1 MEVLFMR
8 KQSTKTRL
16 MILATALLLVWV
28 GISCKNNRPTT
39 DGGLDLKR
47 PDDTVNVIS
56 NAGGLLNDSELGNW
70 DNKMIQ
76 IRLLAESDETS
87 YKRNPVIATL
97 DGDVN
102 GSGIVTV
109 FERRK
114 VGTAGDRDVAINGSS
129 LVELAY
135 QYSPNGGNEFGAEG
149 VIGEEA
155 TDPTLSRGAPVVFT
169 TPNSKTVAVVAAAGS
184 GFYGFRTPGSEIK
197 IIKGD
202 AVGGGANT
210 INWQTWEEL
219 NITHNN
225 YKGSEAIR
233 EYVKEKI
240 DANYT
245 TIYLKSGQGQISGNI
260 WVLTLIV
267 ADHKENVHGY
277 FGALVIYSS
286 DGGVTWNFGPYKKHQ
301 GSNSVP
307 WWPYDSSS
315 DYREARGVLFDGNT
329 VTAMAAPEAI
339 GDSTPKPLALYK
351 GTYNSQGEMTLTTTG
366 IVDATAGFEL
376 AKDTKDSSKYYFIN
390 TRKRTTS
397 YNKILTIAEVSS
409 DVNLIGAE
417 MKMTGVSGV
426 GSVAVLADGSLVT
439 IAEEAFTL
447 GSTTRET
454 KFNIVQRRFTPGY
467 MKANSMIIGDERY
480 FNPGYDIG
488 DMDN

>member
-1 MEVLFMR
+1 
-8 KQSTKTRL
+8 

-28 GISCKNNRPTT
+28 GVSCKSNSRPTG
-39 DGGLDLKR
+39 DGLDLNR
-47 PDDTVNVIS
+47 PDTNIVNTIT
-56 NAGGLLNDSELGNW
+56 NTGGLLRDDELGNW
-70 DNKMIQ
+70 NGEMIQ
-76 IRLLAESDETS
+76 IRLLAESDNES
-87 YKRNPVIATL
+87 YKRNPVIAVL
-97 DGDVN
+97 DGDAAS
-102 GSGIVTV
+102 SGIVTV

-114 VGTAGDRDVAINGSS
+114 VGTSGDRDVAINGSS

-135 QYSPNGGNEFGAEG
+135 QYSPDGGNQFGNEA
-149 VIGEEA
+149 VIGDSA

-169 TPNSKTVAVVAAAGS
+169 SGKTVAVVAAAGS
-184 GFYGFRTPGSEIK
+184 GFYGFRSPGSEIK
-197 IIKGD
+197 IIKGT
-202 AVGGGANT
+202 AVGGGVNT

-315 DYREARGVLFDGNT
+315 DYREARGVLFDGTT
-329 VTAMAAPEAI
+329 VTAMASPDAI

>member
-97 DGDVN
+97 DGDVT

-114 VGTAGDRDVAINGSS
+114 VGTSGDRDIAINGSS

-169 TPNSKTVAVVAAAGS
+169 SGKTVAVVAAAGS
-184 GFYGFRTPGSEIK
+184 GFYGFRSPGSEIK
-197 IIKGD
+197 IIKGT
-202 AVGGGANT
+202 AVGGGVNT

-219 NITHNN
+219 NITHGN
-225 YKGSEAIR
+225 YTGSEAIR
-233 EYVKEKI
+233 EYVKEKMG
-240 DANYT
+240 ANYT
-245 TIYLKSGQGQISGNI
+245 TIYLRSGQGQISGST
-260 WVLTLIV
+260 WVLTLSV
-267 ADHKENVHGY
+267 VDFVENQHGY
-277 FGALVIYSS
+277 FGALVIYST
-286 DGGVTWNFGPYKKHQ
+286 DGNEWKFGPYKKHQ
-301 GSNSVP
+301 GSTAVP

-351 GTYNSQGEMTLTTTG
+351 GNYNSTDEMTLTTTG
-366 IVDATAGFEL
+366 ILDATGGFEL
-376 AKDTKDSSKYYFIN
+376 AENKKNNTHYFIN
-390 TRKRTTS
+390 TRKRVTS